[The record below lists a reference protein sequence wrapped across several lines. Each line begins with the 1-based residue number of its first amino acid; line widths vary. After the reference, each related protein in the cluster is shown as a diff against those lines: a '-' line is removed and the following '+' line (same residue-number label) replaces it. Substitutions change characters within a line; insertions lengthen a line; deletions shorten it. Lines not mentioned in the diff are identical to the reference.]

1 MTETKPRQRSSI
13 PETLMLARLAQ
24 AEQMREFF
32 IEMWL
37 QNPAMARQAGARV
50 QAILSPPGAVPP
62 SRTLSAGDCAL
73 CPEGTASPCGTRA
86 GKRRLSPRTPE

>member
-1 MTETKPRQRSSI
+1 MTETKPHQRASI
-13 PETLMLARLAQ
+13 SETLMLARLAQ

-50 QAILSPPGAVPP
+50 QAMLSPLGAVPP
-62 SRTLSAGDCAL
+62 APAF
-73 CPEGTASPCGTRA
+73 
-86 GKRRLSPRTPE
+86 RRGR

>member
-1 MTETKPRQRSSI
+1 MSKTQLHTRSSI

-24 AEQMREFF
+24 SEQMREFF

-50 QAILSPPGAVPP
+50 QALLSP
-62 SRTLSAGDCAL
+62 SRQ
-73 CPEGTASPCGTRA
+73 
-86 GKRRLSPRTPE
+86 RRLSLRTSG

>member
-1 MTETKPRQRSSI
+1 MNEATPRQRTLI

-24 AEQMREFF
+24 SEQMREFF

-50 QAILSPPGAVPP
+50 QTLLSPQIAV
-62 SRTLSAGDCAL
+62 
-73 CPEGTASPCGTRA
+73 SPAPTFPDA
-86 GKRRLSPRTPE
+86 AD